1 MTASAGGTNATFGAE
16 AENENAIHRGVNT
29 SHSKAIR
36 PIVRSV
42 TVGAKNGEPSAG
54 HDVTS
59 RFEQSFPCLRMRPFS
74 GSGFFGYLSLE
85 VWPVRQARNT
95 ASACSRSSALLN
107 LRRGCFGGS
116 AATSGILPLTSST
129 PCRFIRPR
137 SRHRSGKP
145 AYKTH
150 PAPPNVKNEKEKNI

>member
-1 MTASAGGTNATFGAE
+1 MTESAGGTTATFGAE

-59 RFEQSFPCLRMRPFS
+59 RFEQSFPCLKMRPFS

-85 VWPVRQARNT
+85 VWPARQASNA

-107 LRRGCFGGS
+107 LRRGCFGGWR
-116 AATSGILPLTSST
+116 ATSVAPLISST
-129 PCRFIRPR
+129 PCRFIRLRLAIRDQFTRPVI
-137 SRHRSGKP
+137 
-145 AYKTH
+145 TH
-150 PAPPNVKNEKEKNI
+150 LL